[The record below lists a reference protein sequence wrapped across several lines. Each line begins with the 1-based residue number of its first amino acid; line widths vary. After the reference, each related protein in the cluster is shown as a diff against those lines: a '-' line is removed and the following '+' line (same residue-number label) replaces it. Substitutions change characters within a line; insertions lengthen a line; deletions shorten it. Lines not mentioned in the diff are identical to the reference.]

1 MKLSITLLLSLV
13 FITLFGQEINRNRNW
28 VVGYSPTLVFNF
40 KNDVNIDTLLK
51 GGPSLSF
58 GASCISN
65 LQGNLQFFC
74 NGFYVYDN
82 DGWPIDYP
90 DGNWDSINCPLGT
103 KLRSYYG
110 GDGFWNQAS
119 IILPKKNNSYYIFTT
134 GMSDWAFDAWKKPD
148 PPFDFR
154 FDVLS
159 YHIVDM
165 DANNGKG
172 KVVERNKILMQEARL
187 SHNRMSAV
195 RHANG
200 RDWWLIKPHKE

>member
-1 MKLSITLLLSLV
+1 MRSYLLAIFLLCLV
-13 FITLFGQEINRNRNW
+13 RDNSNAQEHKRNNIW
-28 VVGYSPTLVFNF
+28 AVGYVPAVLIDF
-40 KNDVNIDTLLK
+40 KDTIKIDTTKVKK
-51 GGPSLSF
+51 GLSF
-58 GASCISN
+58 GASNISDTT
-65 LQGNLQFFC
+65 GNLLFFC
-74 NGFYVYDN
+74 NGFFIAEIFRLLMQ
-82 DGWPIDYP
+82 DG
-90 DGNWDSINCPLGT
+90 DSINTPLGL
-103 KLRSYYG
+103 KLLEYYHN
-110 GDGFWNQAS
+110 DGFWDQMS
-119 IILPKKNNSYYIFTT
+119 IILPKKGNTYYVFTT

-200 RDWWLIKPHKE
+200 RDWWLS